1 MLDPERYAVL
11 DDMLQQG
18 LGIALNPR
26 GYRLFLSALRTLG
39 KEIDQPMRIANLEAA
54 LFLLVR
60 QGVRAKTDA

>member
-26 GYRLFLSALRTLG
+26 GYRWFLSALRALG